1 MLVSVEWLKRYVD
14 ITETPQELAD
24 LLTMLGL
31 EAEDQKTIQY
41 SQLIVTA
48 RVLKVNDHPN
58 ADKLKICLVNDGKD
72 DHHIICGAPKV
83 AENQLIVLAKIGSK
97 LQGKIKIQE
106 ARIRGENSAGMICSE
121 RELGLSDEHEG
132 IIELPFDTPVGI
144 QFSEYIEKKLDT
156 LDLDITPNRPD
167 ALSHIG
173 IAREIALKT
182 GRKLNLP
189 EIHTDYPDSTNTE
202 KIKVIIDDSDG
213 CPRYVAGVV
222 DNIKVGPAPD
232 WMIKLLEAAGQRSI
246 NNIVDISNFVLLE
259 LGQPTHIFDFKLLP
273 TNTIQVRKAKKDEK
287 FITLDNLEHKLNDQH
302 LLITDGNKSVALA
315 GIMGGL
321 NTAVTEET
329 KAVLIES
336 AYFDPVTIRKGS
348 KSLGMLT
355 EASRR
360 FERGS
365 DPEATVTAFWRIVEL
380 LREYAG
386 GKLVSKMVD
395 AYPKYISTPEIKLR
409 NEKLEMISGFAIKV
423 KQIEEILTG
432 LNINWKKES
441 DGSWVCRPPSFRP
454 DLEREIDLI
463 EEIIRFYGYDSVPI
477 NNSYT
482 GVFDDSVT
490 DPHQNYNQ
498 IHSILG
504 SLGFH
509 QCYNNTLQT
518 ENEAKSIG
526 NNPVVIINPLSEQL
540 SNMRTSLLP
549 GLLQNI
555 DYNIKVGNPDLML
568 YELGQVH
575 EQVKDGFSGIQ
586 ETSLVTGIIHGNSK
600 NVSIFEKS
608 NAQHSFYSV
617 KGIIESLTEK
627 LFHQKPVFEEVNS
640 VEFIDS
646 FKITVNGTN
655 IGVFGEID
663 SNYIDQLKIESGQV
677 FGFTMNTDEILNL
690 LENQVQYQQP
700 SIYPKITRD
709 LNFVLDSAISAESI
723 IGTIRNIDQKLI
735 KSVQP
740 VDIYQDESLGN
751 EKKSILFQIVFQDD
765 SKTLEDKHVYPI
777 INEIINNVESQFNA
791 KLRK

>member
-1 MLVSVEWLKRYVD
+1 MLISVEWLKRYVD
-14 ITETPQELAD
+14 ITESPQELAD

-41 SQLIVTA
+41 SPLIVTA

-58 ADKLKICLVNDGKD
+58 ADKLKICLVNDGED
-72 DHHIICGAPKV
+72 DHKIICGAPNV
-83 AENQLIVLAKIGSK
+83 AENQLVVLAKIGSM
-97 LQGKIKIQE
+97 LPGNIKIKA
-106 ARIRGENSAGMICSE
+106 ARIRGEKSAGMICSE

-144 QFSEYIEKKLDT
+144 QFSEYIKKKLDT

-232 WMIKLLEAAGQRSI
+232 WMITLLESAGQRSI

-329 KAVLIES
+329 KTVLIES

-365 DPEATVTAFWRIVEL
+365 DPEATVTAFWRIVGL
-380 LREYAG
+380 LREYAN

-395 AYPKYISTPEIKLR
+395 AYPKNISTPEIKLR
-409 NEKLEMISGFAIKV
+409 NEKLEMISGFMIEA

-432 LNINWKKES
+432 LNIDWKKKS

-477 NNSYT
+477 NNSFT

-490 DPHQNYNQ
+490 DPHQNFNQ

-504 SLGFH
+504 GLGFQ
-509 QCYNNTLQT
+509 QCFNNTLQP

-526 NNPVVIINPLSEQL
+526 KNPVVIINPLSEQL
-540 SNMRTSLLP
+540 SNIRTSLLP

-600 NVSIFEKS
+600 TVSIYEKS

-617 KGIIESLTEK
+617 KGIIESLAEK
-627 LFHQKPVFEEVNS
+627 LFHQKPVFEAVNS

-646 FKITVNGTN
+646 FKIAVNGTN

-663 SNYIDQLKIESGQV
+663 SNYIDLLKIESGQI
-677 FGFTMNTDEILNL
+677 FGFTMNIDEILKL
-690 LENQVQYQQP
+690 LENPVQYQPP

-709 LNFVLDSAISAESI
+709 LNFVLDSAISAGAV

-777 INEIINNVESQFNA
+777 INEIINNIESQFNA